1 MVGFLMRKID
11 NRKLMITGILLCAA
25 ASLMMSD
32 IDLQVAQSSFALANL
47 VQGMGLALAFVPLA
61 TTTMG
66 LLRNDQMGNA
76 TGLFN
81 LMRNLGGGIGISLVT
96 TMIARGSQA
105 HQATLVT
112 HLTPYDPAFQSTLQS
127 IGAAL
132 APQVGAAQAQAMA
145 SGSIYSSLIRQST
158 LLAYVD
164 DFRWLAL
171 LSFIALPV
179 VFFLKRISAKG
190 SVSVH

>member
-1 MVGFLMRKID
+1 
-11 NRKLMITGILLCAA
+11 
-25 ASLMMSD
+25 
-32 IDLQVAQSSFALANL
+32 
-47 VQGMGLALAFVPLA
+47 
-61 TTTMG
+61 
-66 LLRNDQMGNA
+66 
-76 TGLFN
+76 
-81 LMRNLGGGIGISLVT
+81 
-96 TMIARGSQA
+96 
-105 HQATLVT
+105 
-112 HLTPYDPAFQSTLQS
+112 
-127 IGAAL
+127 
-132 APQVGAAQAQAMA
+132 VGAAQAQAMA